1 MKKKF
6 IFLNKQKHTTMK
18 KIILILTGAILVV
31 SCSCNQKS
39 DKTNTALIEK
49 YVQSV
54 ENMDFDAMD
63 TILDDN
69 YMGYGPSINDSIN
82 KAQTVSNWKFN
93 VENLYGSIKYNKS
106 RNAPILIEDGGNQGD
121 WVANWAELEIT
132 FKASGENVTIWA
144 NTNYLI
150 KNGKIVKSYSF
161 YNEADVLE
169 QLGFFYY

>member
-1 MKKKF
+1 
-6 IFLNKQKHTTMK
+6 MK
-18 KIILILTGAILVV
+18 KIILILAGALLVV
-31 SCSCNQKS
+31 SCSCNQKN
-39 DKTNTALIEK
+39 DATNTALIEK
-49 YVQSV
+49 YVHSV

-63 TILDDN
+63 SILDEN
-69 YMGYGPSINDSIN
+69 YMGFGPSINDSIN

-106 RNAPILIEDGGNQGD
+106 RNAPILIEDGENQGD

-132 FKASGENVTIWA
+132 FKASGESVTIWA

-150 KNGKIVKSYSF
+150 KDGKIVKSYSF

-169 QLGFFYY
+169 QLGFSYY

>member
-1 MKKKF
+1 MKKT
-6 IFLNKQKHTTMK
+6 L
-18 KIILILTGAILVV
+18 AILLFAFLLIVG
-31 SCSCNQKS
+31 C
-39 DKTNTALIEK
+39 TNSPENSKQNVELIEK

-63 TILDDN
+63 AVLDDN
-69 YMGYGPSINDSIN
+69 YKGYGPSINDSIN
-82 KAQTVSNWKFN
+82 KDQAILNWKFN
-93 VENLYGSIKYNKS
+93 VENLYKTIKYNKS
-106 RNAPILIEDGGNQGD
+106 RNASILVEDGDNQGD

-132 FKASGENVTIWA
+132 YKDSGESVTIWA

-169 QLGFFYY
+169 QLGYSFY